1 MKNKKCIISCGK
13 CYKKYCYLLLGT
25 VSIFFII
32 LILTELL
39 KVYSYK
45 KNLDINNTF
54 NIMSYLFFVSLGE
67 YFMIIPDLILKKS
80 ISSKNNTQLAKK
92 LEKYTIEFIFNDNSP
107 EFSSKESI
115 IFICA
120 GILKLFLDIVYIIY
134 KLYLEKYNYIDYIL
148 LLLYNLS

>member
-1 MKNKKCIISCGK
+1 METKKCCISFGKFNKKYFYLILGVIITQLILVFLIVIFNIYSRDK
-13 CYKKYCYLLLGT
+13 NINHFNVINFMSY
-25 VSIFFII
+25 IFF
-32 LILTELL
+32 T
-39 KVYSYK
+39 
-45 KNLDINNTF
+45 
-54 NIMSYLFFVSLGE
+54 SLCE
-67 YFMIIPDLILKKS
+67 SFMIIPDLILKKS